1 MPGKLR
7 SNREKSGDA
16 KNSQK
21 DVGVCFTPRALRRYN
36 LSSSMSHQ
44 RYNPSA
50 IEDPRLSVVI
60 PVYNE
65 KATIDEI
72 LRRVLDTEMCLEVII
87 VDDCSTD
94 GTRQILEDMSARQAS
109 GEASAP
115 AQDGGDSVALRDLRI
130 FFQTQNQGKGAA
142 LRRGFAEAT
151 GNIVVVQDADLEY
164 DPRDYPK
171 LLEPILEGRADVV
184 YGSRF
189 LGGPQRVHYFWH
201 YVANKMLTLLSDIFT
216 NLKLTDMETCYK
228 VFRREVLQGIQ
239 VKSDR
244 FGFEPEITAKIAKGK
259 WRIYEVPISYAGRTY
274 EEGKKITWKDGVQAL
289 WCIIRFKFSD

>member
-1 MPGKLR
+1 MTHHR
-7 SNREKSGDA
+7 
-16 KNSQK
+16 
-21 DVGVCFTPRALRRYN
+21 
-36 LSSSMSHQ
+36 H
-44 RYNPSA
+44 NPSA
-50 IEDPRLSVVI
+50 IPDPKLSIVI

-72 LRRVLDTEMCLEVII
+72 LRRVQETDMRLEII
-87 VDDCSTD
+87 VVDDCSTD
-94 GTRQILEDMSARQAS
+94 GTRQILEAMTAKRAT
-109 GEASAP
+109 GETAIA
-115 AQDGGDSVALRDLRI
+115 AQDGGDLVALGNLRI
-130 FFQTQNQGKGAA
+130 FFQSQNQGKGAA

-151 GNIVVVQDADLEY
+151 GDIVLVQDADLEY
-164 DPRDYPK
+164 DPRDYSK
-171 LLEPILEGRADVV
+171 LLEPILDGKADVV

-239 VKSDR
+239 IKSDR

-289 WCIIRFKFSD
+289 WCIIRFKFTD